1 LLPVVGAVLLRKLF
15 VRQKENTMM
24 ALLRRFAVFGTLLAT
39 LLFAG
44 PALQV
49 AAEGGFAAG
58 DTAVV
63 ATTEGDL
70 LALREGP
77 GTDYPVFAFF
87 PAGTRLTILDGP
99 LVGDEGLSW
108 YEVSDGEFIGW
119 SAAAWLTADDGLAP
133 TSPPAAETTTDTV
146 LTVSATAGAN
156 LRAQPTLAGEI
167 ILLVPQGAG
176 VLVLSDSVSAD
187 GYDWVLVRYGDVD
200 GWVASILLDDTGA
213 SAPVTVSTG
222 SMVTSGAA
230 A

>member
-1 LLPVVGAVLLRKLF
+1 
-15 VRQKENTMM
+15 MM
-24 ALLRRFAVFGTLLAT
+24 ALLRRFAVLGTLLAT

-77 GTDYPVFAFF
+77 GTDYQVLAFF

-133 TSPPAAETTTDTV
+133 TSPSAAEATTDMV

-156 LRAQPTLAGEI
+156 LREQPTLAGEI

-176 VLVLSDSVSAD
+176 VLVLSDPVSAD
-187 GYDWVLVRYGDVD
+187 GYDWVLVRYADISGWMASDLLGDAATISD
-200 GWVASILLDDTGA
+200 GMIASDA
-213 SAPVTVSTG
+213 SMTP
-222 SMVTSGAA
+222 
-230 A
+230 